1 MTYPTYHNLIG
12 GEWIPAASGK
22 TTLNVN
28 PADDSDVVGAFPSSG
43 AEDVDSRRCRG
54 QNGIRHL
61 APRSRAQAG

>member
-28 PADDSDVVGAFPSSG
+28 PADDSEIVGAFPSSG
-43 AEDVDSRRCRG
+43 AEDLSL
-54 QNGIRHL
+54 IHI
-61 APRSRAQAG
+61 